1 MLVILCTTRCMC
13 VNSHYLRTLFILWNG
28 KTLFSLVHHGQRS
41 AGSPDSPPDLE
52 SIYIR
57 GLVENLDSLLNV
69 TMALVWLRYD
79 HVDGK
84 VFVNNWGIFQLK
96 DIPKHAASVFR

>member
-1 MLVILCTTRCMC
+1 MC

-84 VFVNNWGIFQLK
+84 DLCVCITFKKASTIGMVRKLK
-96 DIPKHAASVFR
+96 P